1 MKHIIIRPHRT
12 EKSFALAAAGY
23 YTFAVAGDAAKKTI
37 GQAIADFYHVHV
49 VDVRTAFM
57 PGKTKRAGG
66 RQTRG
71 ATSSWKKAMVRLSAG
86 EKIDAFEIP
95 KDKTTDAKKET

>member
-1 MKHIIIRPHRT
+1 MKYTIIRPHRT
-12 EKSFALAAAGY
+12 EKSFALAASGY

-49 VDVRTAFM
+49 VDVRTART
-57 PGKTKRAGG
+57 PH
-66 RQTRG
+66 
-71 ATSSWKKAMVRLSAG
+71 SWKKAMVRLAAG

-95 KDKTTDAKKET
+95 KEKTTDAKKET